1 MKRSEAIRWIK
12 REIAREIRMRIAET
26 PDRIGDAPDPDLV
39 NSLWVDEA
47 WKAAD
52 RIWPEGKDV

>member
-1 MKRSEAIRWIK
+1 MKKSEAIRWIK
-12 REIAREIRMRIAET
+12 REIAREIRERISEV
-26 PDRIGDAPDPDLV
+26 PDRIGEAPDPGMV
-39 NSLWVDEA
+39 EGLWEAEA